1 MLLEEIKGLHFGNFY
16 LQHSQPTDTALIYH
30 DTTITYGELDRS
42 IRQYATYLQQNGIQ
56 AGDIVALSCYNT
68 PEFIYSY
75 FAITR
80 LGAIVVPLNLTL
92 TMEEITYII
101 RNASTKAMFVHENI
115 LAKLHATPEQLKVA
129 LGLENVFVINPDT
142 TATIAALEPVEMME
156 MNPDSTS
163 TLLYTSGTTGKPKG
177 AMLSHKNLM
186 ANTASCNRMLKLNS
200 NDTFMCVLPM
210 FHTFGFTT
218 SVLLPLYAGAAIV
231 IHEAFHP
238 KEIMQS
244 LVQNRVTVFC
254 GVPAMYVVLAQAL
267 RSGNAEF
274 PDLRL
279 AVCGGSPMPVEVL
292 NLFNRQYNIPLVEGY
307 GLTEASPVVSLNPL
321 DGEKKPGSIGKPLP
335 GVEVRIV
342 DEKGNELAENQ
353 DGELL
358 VKGPNVMQGYYNM
371 PEATAETIVD
381 GWLHTGDI
389 AYKDHEGYIFIVD
402 RKKDMIITRGLNVY
416 PREIEEIL
424 YRHPGVL
431 EAAVIGVPDAV
442 KGEVVK
448 AFIVPK
454 EGETLDRRMI
464 LDFLKPHLANYKM
477 PRFVEITDSLPKN
490 ATGKVM
496 KKALR
501 NLPH

>member
-1 MLLEEIKGLHFGNFY
+1 MILEEIKGLHVGNFY
-16 LQHSQPTDTALIYH
+16 LTHSQPNDTALIYH
-30 DTTITYGELDRS
+30 DTKITYGELDRT
-42 IRQYATYLQQNGIQ
+42 ILQYATYLQQKGVK
-56 AGDIVALSCYNT
+56 AGDVVALSCYNT
-68 PEFIYSY
+68 PEFIYTY
-75 FAITR
+75 FAIAR
-80 LGAIVVPLNLTL
+80 LGATVVPLNLTL
-92 TMEEITYII
+92 TMEEITYVI
-101 RNASTKAMFVHENI
+101 RNADTKAMFIHENI
-115 LAKLHATPEQLKVA
+115 LAKLQITAVQLQA
-129 LGLENVFVINPDT
+129 SLGLQDVFIINPET
-142 TATIAALEPVEMME
+142 SAIIAAIDPVEMVGV
-156 MNPDSTS
+156 NPRTIS

-177 AMLSHKNLM
+177 AMLSHENLL
-186 ANTASCNRMLKLNS
+186 ANTASCNRLLQLNEK
-200 NDTFMCVLPM
+200 DVFMCVLPM

-244 LVQNRVTVFC
+244 LVQNHVTVFC

-267 RSGNAEF
+267 RSGKAEF

-279 AVCGGSPMPVEVL
+279 AVCGGSAMPVEVL
-292 NLFNRQYNIPLVEGY
+292 NLFNHQYNIPLVEGY

-335 GVEVRIV
+335 AVSVRIV
-342 DEKGNELAENQ
+342 DEKRNERAAGQE
-353 DGELL
+353 GELL
-358 VKGPNVMQGYYNM
+358 VQGPNVMQGYYKLE
-371 PEATAETIVD
+371 EATKETIID

-389 AYKDHEGYIFIVD
+389 AYMDEEGYIFIVD

-416 PREIEEIL
+416 PREVEEVL

-431 EAAVIGVPDAV
+431 EAAVIGVPDPV

-448 AFIVPK
+448 AFVVPK
-454 EGETLDRRMI
+454 EGETLDRRSV

-477 PRFVEITDSLPKN
+477 PRFVEIVETLPKN
-490 ATGKVM
+490 AAGKIL
-496 KKALR
+496 KKELR